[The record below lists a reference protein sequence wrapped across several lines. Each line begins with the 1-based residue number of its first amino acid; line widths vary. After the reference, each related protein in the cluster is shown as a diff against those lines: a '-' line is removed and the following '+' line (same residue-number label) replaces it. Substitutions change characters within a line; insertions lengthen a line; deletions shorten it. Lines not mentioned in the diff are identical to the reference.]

1 MTDYVFDP
9 QSVSSVAIE
18 GDNKRFPVRRIFCV
32 GRNYEAHAREM
43 GRDPNREFPFFFTKP
58 ADAIV
63 PDGSDVPYPPE
74 TQNFHYEM
82 ELVVAIGKAG
92 FQVPVEEAN
101 DYIYGYAAGNDL
113 TRRDLQLEAR
123 EKGRPWDWGKAFDE
137 SAVISPLRKAR
148 DIGHP
153 TEGRIWLAVND
164 EIKQD
169 QDIADLIWDVQEIV
183 SLLSHTMRIRPG
195 DLIYTGTPAGVGP
208 LQVGDKVTGGIDG
221 VGDHS
226 ITIVTPREGL

>member
-9 QSVSSVAIE
+9 QPISSVAIE
-18 GDNKRFPVRRIFCV
+18 GDYKRFPVRRIFCV

-58 ADAIV
+58 SDAIV

-137 SAVISPLRKAR
+137 SGVISPLRKASE
-148 DIGHP
+148 IGHP
-153 TEGRIWLAVND
+153 AQGRIWLAVND

-208 LQVGDKVTGGIDG
+208 LQIGDKVTGGIDG
-221 VGDHS
+221 IGEHS
-226 ITIVTPREGL
+226 ITIVAPREGL

>member
-1 MTDYVFDP
+1 MTDYIFDP
-9 QSVSSVAIE
+9 PPVPSVAID
-18 GDNKRFPVRRIFCV
+18 GDEKRLPVRRIFCV

-43 GRDPNREFPFFFTKP
+43 GRDPSREFPFFFTKP

-63 PDGSDVPYPPE
+63 PDGSEVPYPPE
-74 TQNFHYEM
+74 TKNFHYEM

-92 FQVPVEEAN
+92 FQIPVEQAN
-101 DYIYGYAAGNDL
+101 DYIFGYAAGNDL

-137 SAVISPLRKAR
+137 SAVISPIRR
-148 DIGHP
+148 VSDIGHP
-153 TEGRIWLAVND
+153 SRGRIWLAVND
-164 EIKQD
+164 EIRQD

-183 SLLSHTMRIRPG
+183 SILSHTMRIRPG

-208 LQVGDKVTGGIDG
+208 LEVGDKVTGGIDG
-221 VGDHS
+221 IGDHS
-226 ITIVTPREGL
+226 IVIVAPREGL

>member
-1 MTDYVFDP
+1 MTDYVFEP
-9 QSVSSVAIE
+9 YPVTSVAIE
-18 GDNKRFPVRRIFCV
+18 GDDKRFPVRRIFCV

-43 GRDPNREFPFFFTKP
+43 GRDPSREFPFFFTKP

-63 PDGSDVPYPPE
+63 PDGSEVPYPPE
-74 TQNFHYEM
+74 TNNFHYEM

-92 FQVPVEEAN
+92 FQIPVDQAN

-137 SAVISPLRKAR
+137 SAVIAPIRKASE
-148 DIGHP
+148 IGHP
-153 TEGRIWLAVND
+153 TTGRIWLAVND

-183 SLLSHTMRIRPG
+183 SILSHSMRIQPG

-226 ITIVTPREGL
+226 ITIVAPREGV

>member
-9 QSVSSVAIE
+9 QPVSSIAIE
-18 GDNKRFPVRRIFCV
+18 GDNQRFPVRRIFCV

-82 ELVVAIGKAG
+82 ELVIAIGKAG

-137 SAVISPLRKAR
+137 SAVISPLRKAG

-183 SLLSHTMRIRPG
+183 SILSHTMRIRPG

-221 VGDHS
+221 IGDHS